1 MVEYFYIMIAL
12 ALCAAIF
19 FAYKA
24 GIKQGIKSGVDQ
36 TYSGFK
42 KILMSQRI
50 QATLQ
55 MNKLVDLY
63 QEKYQIRP
71 DFKEFTKKQI
81 NEHEKTLK
89 LMKDQMAETLKKE
102 FDHDL
107 DKMLKIRD
115 SVDH

>member
-12 ALCAAIF
+12 GLCAAIF

-24 GIKQGIKSGVDQ
+24 GIKKGVKSGVDQ

-55 MNKLVDLY
+55 IDKLIDLY

-71 DFKEFTKKQI
+71 DFKKLTKDQI
-81 NEHEKTLK
+81 NEHEKTLQ
-89 LMKDQMAETLKKE
+89 LMKDQTAETLKKE
-102 FDHDL
+102 FHHDL
-107 DKMLKIRD
+107 DKMLKIKD